1 MKKAPSSM
9 SSDTTANQTSRPSS
23 LVAPDKLPPAL
34 SSMWRLCKL
43 GYTHEPRL
51 VVLVVTLTVVQA
63 VPDAL
68 FALWLMLM
76 ADALEDG
83 NNALLFATMAAMA
96 ASATLTWLLR
106 VIATRLT
113 RRFRDRVT
121 IALETHVA
129 TLQAT
134 MPGLELQ
141 ERHDY
146 LDRLAVLRNQVF
158 VLDHMY
164 VSLLDTIGWIVRL
177 TITIALLTSI
187 HPGLALLVV
196 FALPTVVSSAWRPGI
211 ERQVEE
217 RFAQHNRLA
226 EHLFL
231 TATSAAAAKE
241 VRVTGIAS
249 ELAARRRMEWQRWF
263 APVAR
268 ARWGTAISHS
278 VAWAIFGLG
287 YVGAVA
293 FVVVGLEAPVGS
305 VLLILAAGAR
315 LSSYVAGAIGEIGF
329 LRGIWLDGSRRLVWL
344 ENYTSAHTADTDV
357 MVPDR
362 LVDGIRLEHMSFAY
376 PGSDRLALED
386 ITLYVPSG
394 TVVAVVGENGAGK
407 STLVK
412 LLAKMYEPS
421 SGEILIDGKP
431 LRRMAAAEW
440 RSRLTGAFQDFFRFE
455 FSAQH
460 SIGLGDLRRLN
471 DETAVA
477 DAVRRAGAADVVERL
492 PEGLQSQLGP
502 TWPGG
507 QELSFGQWQKLALS
521 RGYMRPAPLLMML
534 DEPTAALDAETEHA
548 LFERY
553 ASASRRGRSASR
565 DVGAITIL
573 VSHRFSTVRMADLI
587 IVLDGSRLVEVGS
600 HDELMQRKGPYAD
613 LYGIQAA
620 AYQQ

>member
-1 MKKAPSSM
+1 MRKASSSM
-9 SSDTTANQTSRPSS
+9 SSDATAEQTSRRSS
-23 LVAPDKLPPAL
+23 RSGREELPPAL

-51 VVLVVTLTVVQA
+51 VVVVVTLTLLQA

-68 FALWLMLM
+68 IALWLSLM
-76 ADALEDG
+76 ADALLAGDT
-83 NNALLFATMAAMA
+83 AMLFAMLAALA

-106 VIATRLT
+106 VVTTRTT

-129 TLQAT
+129 TLQASVS
-134 MPGLELQ
+134 GLELQ
-141 ERHDY
+141 ERPDY

-164 VSLLDTIGWIVRL
+164 LSLLETIGWIVRVV
-177 TITIALLTSI
+177 ITIVLLTSI
-187 HPGLALLVV
+187 DPRLMLLAV
-196 FALPTVVSSAWRPGI
+196 FALPTVLSSAWRPGV

-226 EHLFL
+226 EHMFA

-241 VRVTGIAS
+241 VRVTGIGDD
-249 ELAARRRMEWQRWF
+249 LADRRRTEWQRWF
-263 APVAR
+263 LPVAR

-287 YVGAVA
+287 YVGAVV
-293 FVVVGLEAPVGS
+293 FVVVGLDATVGS

-315 LSSYVAGAIGEIGF
+315 LSAYVGGTIGEIGF

-344 ENYTSAHTADTDV
+344 ENYAAALTADTDIA
-357 MVPDR
+357 VPER
-362 LVDGIRLEHMSFAY
+362 LVDGITLEHVSFAY
-376 PGSDRLALED
+376 PGASRLALED
-386 ITLYVPSG
+386 ITLRLPAG
-394 TVVAVVGENGAGK
+394 AVVAVVGENGAGK

-412 LLAKMYEPS
+412 LLAKMYEPT
-421 SGEILIDGKP
+421 SGDILIDGQP
-431 LRRMAAAEW
+431 LRRMPATEW
-440 RSRLTGAFQDFFRFE
+440 RNRLTGAFQDFFRFE

-460 SIGLGDLRRLN
+460 SVGLGDLPRLDN
-471 DETAVA
+471 EPAVT
-477 DAVRRAGAADVVERL
+477 DAVRKAGAGDVVERL
-492 PEGLQSQLGP
+492 PEGLHSQLGS

-521 RGYMRPAPLLMML
+521 RGYMRPGPLLMVL
-534 DEPTAALDAETEHA
+534 DEPTAALDAETEHE

-553 ASASRRGRSASR
+553 ADAARGDESAAG
-565 DVGAITIL
+565 DIGTTTIL

-587 IVLDGSRLVEVGS
+587 VVLDGSRLAEVGS
-600 HDELMQRKGPYAD
+600 HDELMQQHGPYAD
-613 LYGIQAA
+613 LYRIQAA
-620 AYQQ
+620 AYQ

>member
-1 MKKAPSSM
+1 MRKASSSM
-9 SSDTTANQTSRPSS
+9 SSDATAEQTSRRSS
-23 LVAPDKLPPAL
+23 RSGREELPPAL

-51 VVLVVTLTVVQA
+51 VVVVVTLTLLQA

-68 FALWLMLM
+68 IALWLSLM
-76 ADALEDG
+76 ADALLAG
-83 NNALLFATMAAMA
+83 NTAMLFATLAAIA

-106 VIATRLT
+106 VVTTRTT

-129 TLQAT
+129 TLQASVS
-134 MPGLELQ
+134 GLELQ
-141 ERHDY
+141 ERPDY

-164 VSLLDTIGWIVRL
+164 LSLLETIGWIVRVV
-177 TITIALLTSI
+177 ITIVLLTSI
-187 HPGLALLVV
+187 DPRLMLLAV
-196 FALPTVVSSAWRPGI
+196 FALPTVLSSAWRPGV

-226 EHLFL
+226 EHMFA

-241 VRVTGIAS
+241 VRVTGIGDD
-249 ELAARRRMEWQRWF
+249 LADRRRTEWQRWF
-263 APVAR
+263 LPVAR

-287 YVGAVA
+287 YVGAVV
-293 FVVVGLEAPVGS
+293 FVVVGLDATVGS

-315 LSSYVAGAIGEIGF
+315 LSAYVGGTIGEIGF

-344 ENYTSAHTADTDV
+344 ENYAAALTADTDIA
-357 MVPDR
+357 VPKR
-362 LVDGIRLEHMSFAY
+362 LVDGITLEHVSFAY
-376 PGSDRLALED
+376 PGASRLALED
-386 ITLYVPSG
+386 ITLRLPAG
-394 TVVAVVGENGAGK
+394 AVVAVVGENGAGK

-412 LLAKMYEPS
+412 LLAKMYEPT
-421 SGEILIDGKP
+421 SGDILIDGQP
-431 LRRMAAAEW
+431 LRRMPATEW
-440 RSRLTGAFQDFFRFE
+440 RKRLTGAFQDFFRFE

-460 SIGLGDLRRLN
+460 SVGLGDLPRLDN
-471 DETAVA
+471 EPAVT
-477 DAVRRAGAADVVERL
+477 DAVRKAGAGDVVERL
-492 PEGLQSQLGP
+492 PEGLHSQLGS

-521 RGYMRPAPLLMML
+521 RGYMRPGPLLMVL
-534 DEPTAALDAETEHA
+534 DEPTAALDAETEHE

-553 ASASRRGRSASR
+553 ADAARGHESAAGDIGST
-565 DVGAITIL
+565 TIL

-587 IVLDGSRLVEVGS
+587 VVLDGSRLAEVGS
-600 HDELMQRKGPYAD
+600 HDELMQQDGPYAD
-613 LYGIQAA
+613 LYRIQAA
-620 AYQQ
+620 AYQ